1 MLHPEGDEMD
11 YDVIV
16 IGAGAG
22 GEAAG
27 NLGGELGGRV
37 AVVER
42 DLVGGECGFWAC
54 MPSKSLLDTAARHA
68 AGTKGFDWQHA
79 SDRRDY
85 MISRE
90 GIDYPNDA
98 GHVAALE
105 SAGAEVIRGEARIVG
120 KGRVEVRLNG
130 GGAPRTLEASN
141 LIVSSGSVPFVP
153 PLEGLEEAGYWT
165 NREATALRDLPSSIV
180 VLGGGPIGVELA
192 QVYIR
197 FGVKTVLVESNDRL
211 LPRDHP
217 LSSEHVERQLRE
229 ERLDIRTG
237 VKAMRVRTG
246 GAGRI
251 VELSDGSSVEGAELL
266 VAVGRRPSDLRAM
279 GIEEAGVELDE
290 RGGAKPDDRMRVAD
304 GVFVAGDA
312 AGGLQFTHIADYEGR
327 VAVRTALGQDAR
339 SDLSAV
345 PRCTYCDPEVGAV
358 GMTVPEAQAAG
369 IDAFEVTQDFAVTA
383 RGYTIEGSHGH
394 ITAVVDRERKVL
406 AGAFAACPGAAELI
420 HEAVL
425 AIKVGVPLDVLADT
439 IHGFPTASRVFGN
452 VVADALKELG

>member
-1 MLHPEGDEMD
+1 
-11 YDVIV
+11 
-16 IGAGAG
+16 
-22 GEAAG
+22 
-27 NLGGELGGRV
+27 
-37 AVVER
+37 
-42 DLVGGECGFWAC
+42 
-54 MPSKSLLDTAARHA
+54 
-68 AGTKGFDWQHA
+68 
-79 SDRRDY
+79 
-85 MISRE
+85 
-90 GIDYPNDA
+90 
-98 GHVAALE
+98 
-105 SAGAEVIRGEARIVG
+105 
-120 KGRVEVRLNG
+120 
-130 GGAPRTLEASN
+130 
-141 LIVSSGSVPFVP
+141 
-153 PLEGLEEAGYWT
+153 
-165 NREATALRDLPSSIV
+165 
-180 VLGGGPIGVELA
+180 
-192 QVYIR
+192 
-197 FGVKTVLVESNDRL
+197 
-211 LPRDHP
+211 
-217 LSSEHVERQLRE
+217 
-229 ERLDIRTG
+229 
-237 VKAMRVRTG
+237 
-246 GAGRI
+246 
-251 VELSDGSSVEGAELL
+251 
-266 VAVGRRPSDLRAM
+266 
-279 GIEEAGVELDE
+279 
-290 RGGAKPDDRMRVAD
+290 MRVAD